1 MENTGKEKDEKEGV
15 REEGEWKGARVQ
27 CNQLTSGATRAA
39 MGHRLRKAQEFNY

>member
-27 CNQLTSGATRAA
+27 CNQGSNQGL
-39 MGHRLRKAQEFNY
+39 QELQWDTD